1 MNRKAQSFRGNA
13 PTTDEWMHLHSFCHE
28 DLDWLLF
35 FRVKESS
42 AGWVNGKLVADGRA
56 PRKANYWLAWRDGLL
71 ARTRDTGTLCT
82 GRPELYEQVENFI
95 NQGHTNGNP
104 NA

>member
-1 MNRKAQSFRGNA
+1 MTQKFKGNA
-13 PTTDEWMHLHSFCHE
+13 PTTDDWMHLHSFQHE
-28 DLDWLLF
+28 DLDWRLF
-35 FRVKESS
+35 FRVRDQS
-42 AGWVNGKLVADGRA
+42 GWISGKLVVEGKA
-56 PRKANYWLAWRDGLL
+56 PRKANYWIGWRDGRL
-71 ARTRDTGTLCT
+71 ARTRDAGTLCT